1 MRENECFLLLAALL
15 SSSALVWGTKQAGHH
30 HGLLPTDVECGPHEK
45 KTGPISGN
53 LAEVME
59 VPWVARLGYRRGAGA
74 GTAFECG
81 GALISRRY
89 VLTAARCT
97 QPNPPV
103 TVRLGEHDLTSD
115 LDCNCIGGGDICA
128 PPVVDVDVEEAV
140 AHPEYVSGGR
150 RNDIA
155 LVRLAR
161 PVALTDAVAPVC
173 LPAHLPAGQD
183 PEDALPRRRRAY
195 RLELTG
201 WGRIG
206 KGGSDSEQNILFKLE
221 LRTTNH
227 SECAAKYSEL
237 PDRIDEARQMCG
249 IGRDGRDVCSGDTG
263 GPLTGAMPL
272 AEHRVRAV
280 LWGVVSFGPA
290 ECTASG
296 VPAVFTRVTYYMPWI
311 MSQLRPM
318 IGAYS
323 CKTLLR
329 VVNKRLPAIRMEEEP
344 VCIPAL
350 PPPPHTVSPTSPKFR
365 AVHAQLG
372 ASCLCERD
380 AMRGYEHLSLW
391 LLLGAAAAV
400 GVVEVQAAHLVRA
413 CAAHEFCV
421 HIGKCKVLAD
431 MIRAPSREQ
440 KTRLKDALCGWETL
454 EQPRVPWVCCPVLPE
469 SCGPVNTTDTTLSG
483 RLWTAVEEFPWTVNL
498 GFKKGSEPTEF
509 QCEGALISARYV
521 VTAAYCVK
529 DWRGNTVNVVRLGEH
544 DEATDPDCEKF
555 GDDIRYCAP
564 PVIEVGVEEAIQH
577 PEYSANDKWN
587 DIGLLRLKE
596 AVAFSESVQPVCLP
610 LPDYALEERTPY
622 RVVVGW
628 AGEHEED
635 GSTPDRSVPR
645 RLRKIEL
652 KEMPHD
658 DCVATFSK
666 ISTTIQLK
674 QALQLCVVSNK
685 PGQNF
690 CEGFGGGP
698 FTIVTRRYDGDIE
711 KRRSVLEGIVG
722 FGTFCEGKDVV
733 TVFTRVAHYVP
744 WILDNMRL

>member
-15 SSSALVWGTKQAGHH
+15 SSSALVWGTKQGHH

-311 MSQLRPM
+311 MSQLRP
-318 IGAYS
+318 
-323 CKTLLR
+323 
-329 VVNKRLPAIRMEEEP
+329 
-344 VCIPAL
+344 
-350 PPPPHTVSPTSPKFR
+350 
-365 AVHAQLG
+365 
-372 ASCLCERD
+372 CLCERD

-400 GVVEVQAAHLVRA
+400 GVVEVQA
-413 CAAHEFCV
+413 
-421 HIGKCKVLAD
+421 
-431 MIRAPSREQ
+431 
-440 KTRLKDALCGWETL
+440 
-454 EQPRVPWVCCPVLPE
+454 
-469 SCGPVNTTDTTLSG
+469 
-483 RLWTAVEEFPWTVNL
+483 
-498 GFKKGSEPTEF
+498 GSEPTEF

-596 AVAFSESVQPVCLP
+596 AVAFSESVQPV
-610 LPDYALEERTPY
+610 
-622 RVVVGW
+622 
-628 AGEHEED
+628 
-635 GSTPDRSVPR
+635 SVPR

-744 WILDNMRL
+744 WILDNMRLILRCAAV